1 MKAAVYRDP
10 KGDIIG
16 FQISGHSDY
25 NPDGEDILCAA
36 VSVLVI
42 NCINSIERFTEDET
56 DILAVNEEEGFF
68 HFRLKTL
75 SEGSRLLLNSLVLGL
90 QSLEESYGKFIQ
102 IQFEEV

>member
-1 MKAAVYRDP
+1 MKAAVYRDS
-10 KGDIIG
+10 KGDIRG

-36 VSVLVI
+36 VSVLTT
-42 NCINSIERFTEDET
+42 NCINSIEKFTQDKT
-56 DILAVNEEEGFF
+56 DILAVNEEEGFV
-68 HFRLKTL
+68 HFRLKTV
-75 SEGSRLLLNSLVLGL
+75 SDESRLLLNSLVLGL